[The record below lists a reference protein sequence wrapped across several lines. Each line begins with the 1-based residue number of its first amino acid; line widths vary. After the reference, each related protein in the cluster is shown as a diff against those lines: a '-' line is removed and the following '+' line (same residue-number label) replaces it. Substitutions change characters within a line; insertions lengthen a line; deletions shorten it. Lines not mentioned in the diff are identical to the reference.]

1 MKAIWVS
8 TVARTGSMWLFNI
21 TREIFS
27 SKKFNV
33 FPDKIPKFDEDHFK
47 MFHQKSLQDQN
58 HLNKYVF
65 KVHQILKQEI
75 PHSKI
80 LTTIRDPRDICVS
93 CMKFMKKDFHQSLN
107 ISKSIIT
114 YINTYEKYS
123 KEKLKFI
130 KYEKSIE
137 RNTVKTIEDISEFIE
152 CKISYEEAKKISEK
166 FSKDNV
172 TQLIK
177 INDETLKNKIKQKK
191 EINRDTEIV
200 YFSKDN
206 YRSYDAKTGFQTNH
220 ISSSSSREWEKILTK
235 EEINILNSEFESF
248 LIKNNYE

>member
-1 MKAIWVS
+1 MKVIWVS
-8 TVARTGSMWLFNI
+8 TVVRTGSMWLFNI
-21 TREIFS
+21 TREILNL
-27 SKKFNV
+27 KKFNV
-33 FPDKIPKFDEDHFK
+33 LPDKIPKFDEDHFEI
-47 MFHQKSLQDQN
+47 FHQKSLQDQN

-93 CMKFMKKDFHQSLN
+93 CMKFMKKNFQQSLD
-107 ISKSIIT
+107 ISKNIIT
-114 YINTYEKYS
+114 YYNTYEKYS

-137 RNTVKTIEDISEFIE
+137 KDTVKTIEDISEFIE
-152 CKISYEEAKKISEK
+152 CKISFNEARKISEK

-177 INDETLKNKIKQKK
+177 INDEKLKNKIKEKK

-206 YRSYDAKTGFQTNH
+206 YRSYDTKTGFQTNH
-220 ISSSSSREWEKILTK
+220 ISSSSSQEWKKILTK
-235 EEINILNSEFESF
+235 EEIKILNSEFETF
-248 LIKNNYE
+248 LIKNNYK

>member
-1 MKAIWVS
+1 MKVIWVS
-8 TVARTGSMWLFNI
+8 TVVRTGSMWLFNI
-21 TREIFS
+21 TREILNL
-27 SKKFNV
+27 KKFNV
-33 FPDKIPKFDEDHFK
+33 LPDKIPKFDEDHFEI
-47 MFHQKSLQDQN
+47 FHQKSLQDQN

-93 CMKFMKKDFHQSLN
+93 CMKFMKKNFQQSLD
-107 ISKSIIT
+107 ISKSMIT
-114 YINTYEKYS
+114 YFNTYEKYS

-137 RNTVKTIEDISEFIE
+137 KDTVKTIEDISEFIE
-152 CKISYEEAKKISEK
+152 CKISFDEAKKISEK
-166 FSKDNV
+166 FSKDNI
-172 TQLIK
+172 TQLIR
-177 INDETLKNKIKQKK
+177 INDEKLKNKIKEKK

-206 YRSYDAKTGFQTNH
+206 YRSYDVNTGFQTNH
-220 ISSSSSREWEKILTK
+220 ISSSSSQEWKKILTK
-235 EEINILNSEFESF
+235 EEIKILNSEFESF
-248 LIKNNYE
+248 LIENNYE

>member
-1 MKAIWVS
+1 MKVIWVS
-8 TVARTGSMWLFNI
+8 TVVRTGSMWLFNI
-21 TREIFS
+21 TREILNL
-27 SKKFNV
+27 KKFNV
-33 FPDKIPKFDEDHFK
+33 LPDKIPKFDEDHFEI
-47 MFHQKSLQDQN
+47 FHQKSLLDQN

-93 CMKFMKKDFHQSLN
+93 CMKFMKKNFQQSLD
-107 ISKSIIT
+107 ISKSMIT
-114 YINTYEKYS
+114 YFNTYEKYS

-137 RNTVKTIEDISEFIE
+137 KDTVKTIEDISEFIE
-152 CKISYEEAKKISEK
+152 CKISFDEAKKISEK

-172 TQLIK
+172 TQLIR
-177 INDETLKNKIKQKK
+177 INDEKLRK

-206 YRSYDAKTGFQTNH
+206 YRSYDVNTGFQTNH
-220 ISSSSSREWEKILTK
+220 ISSSSSQEWKKILTK
-235 EEINILNSEFESF
+235 EEIKILNSEFESF
-248 LIKNNYE
+248 LIENNYE

>member
-1 MKAIWVS
+1 MKVIWVS
-8 TVARTGSMWLFNI
+8 TVVRTGSMWLFNI
-21 TREIFS
+21 TREILNLR
-27 SKKFNV
+27 KFNV
-33 FPDKIPKFDEDHFK
+33 LPEKIPKFDEDHFEI
-47 MFHQKSLQDQN
+47 FHQKSLQDQN

-93 CMKFMKKDFHQSLN
+93 CMKFMKKNFQQSLD
-107 ISKSIIT
+107 ISKNIIT
-114 YINTYEKYS
+114 YYNTYEKYS

-137 RNTVKTIEDISEFIE
+137 KDTVKTIEDISEFIE
-152 CKISYEEAKKISEK
+152 CKISFNEARKISEK

-177 INDETLKNKIKQKK
+177 INDEKLKNKIKEKK

-206 YRSYDAKTGFQTNH
+206 YRAYDANTGFQTNH
-220 ISSSSSREWEKILTK
+220 ISSSSSQEWKKILTK
-235 EEINILNSEFESF
+235 EEIKILNSEFETF

>member
-1 MKAIWVS
+1 MKVIWVS
-8 TVARTGSMWLFNI
+8 TVVRTGSMWLFNI
-21 TREIFS
+21 TREILNL
-27 SKKFNV
+27 KKFNV
-33 FPDKIPKFDEDHFK
+33 LPDKIPKFDEDHFEI
-47 MFHQKSLQDQN
+47 FHQKSLQDQN

-93 CMKFMKKDFHQSLN
+93 CMKFMKKNFQQSLD
-107 ISKSIIT
+107 ISKSMIA
-114 YINTYEKYS
+114 YYNTYEKYS

-137 RNTVKTIEDISEFIE
+137 KDTVKTIEDISEFIE
-152 CKISYEEAKKISEK
+152 CKIDFDEAKKISEK

-177 INDETLKNKIKQKK
+177 INDEKLKNKIKEKK

-206 YRSYDAKTGFQTNH
+206 YRASDANTGFQTNH
-220 ISSSSSREWEKILTK
+220 ISSSSSQEWKKILTK
-235 EEINILNSEFESF
+235 EEIKILNSEFETF

>member
-1 MKAIWVS
+1 MKVIWVS
-8 TVARTGSMWLFNI
+8 TVVRTGSMWLFNI
-21 TREIFS
+21 TREILNL
-27 SKKFNV
+27 KKFNV
-33 FPDKIPKFDEDHFK
+33 LPDKIPKFDEDHFEI
-47 MFHQKSLQDQN
+47 FHQKSLQDQN

-93 CMKFMKKDFHQSLN
+93 CMKFMKKNFQQSLD
-107 ISKSIIT
+107 ISKNIIT
-114 YINTYEKYS
+114 YYDTYEKYS
-123 KEKLKFI
+123 REKLKFI

-137 RNTVKTIEDISEFIE
+137 KDTVKTIEDISEFIE
-152 CKISYEEAKKISEK
+152 CKISFNEARKISEK

-177 INDETLKNKIKQKK
+177 INDEKLKNKIKEKK

-206 YRSYDAKTGFQTNH
+206 YRSYDTKTGFQTNH
-220 ISSSSSREWEKILTK
+220 ISSSSSQEWKKILTK
-235 EEINILNSEFESF
+235 EEIKILNSEFETF
-248 LIKNNYE
+248 LIKNNYK

>member
-1 MKAIWVS
+1 MKVIWIS

-21 TREIFS
+21 TREILN

-33 FPDKIPKFDEDHFK
+33 LPDKIPKFDEDHFEI
-47 MFHQKSLQDQN
+47 FHKKSLEDHN

-93 CMKFMKKDFHQSLN
+93 CMKFMKKNFRQSLD
-107 ISKSIIT
+107 ISKSMIT

-137 RNTVKTIEDISEFIE
+137 NDTVKTIEDISEFIE
-152 CKISYEEAKKISEK
+152 CKIGHEEAKKISEK

-177 INDETLKNKIKQKK
+177 INDEILKNKIKQKK

-220 ISSSSSREWEKILTK
+220 ISSSSSQEWKKILTK

-248 LIKNNYE
+248 LIKNNYK

>member
-21 TREIFS
+21 TKEIFN

-33 FPDKIPKFDEDHFK
+33 LPDKIPKFDEDNFEI
-47 MFHQKSLQDQN
+47 FHQKSLQDQN

-93 CMKFMKKDFHQSLN
+93 CMKFMKKNFQQSLD
-107 ISKSIIT
+107 ISKNMIT

-137 RNTVKTIEDISEFIE
+137 KDTVKTIEDISEFIE
-152 CKISYEEAKKISEK
+152 CKIDHEAAKKISEK

-177 INDETLKNKIKQKK
+177 TNDETLEKKIKEKK
-191 EINRDTEIV
+191 EIDRDTEIV

-220 ISSSSSREWEKILTK
+220 ISSSSSQEWKKILTK
-235 EEINILNSEFESF
+235 KEIKILNSEFEFF
-248 LIKNNYE
+248 LTKNNYE